1 MKRLTVD
8 TDLSFCDI
16 AQCDSIPG
24 GSFCE
29 DGRCDQRRCYE
40 KLREYERSDLEPETL
55 QKAQGLLKELK
66 DARQTVELM
75 DACGKRVCSSEEHWG
90 CPYGNEGMTDC
101 AVLLEAAY
109 EDTIEKL
116 LGYRTKAFR
125 CPYGEYNDNVITTV
139 RDMGYEVWQ
148 WDIDTI
154 DWKEERSAQTI
165 LDTVIPKLHPGC
177 VILCHNNGYKI
188 KEYLPTLI
196 ETAQEQV
203 YEFVT
208 VSELRLEG
216 DTIIDVNG
224 TQKAA

>member
-1 MKRLTVD
+1 
-8 TDLSFCDI
+8 
-16 AQCDSIPG
+16 
-24 GSFCE
+24 
-29 DGRCDQRRCYE
+29 
-40 KLREYERSDLEPETL
+40 
-55 QKAQGLLKELK
+55 
-66 DARQTVELM
+66 
-75 DACGKRVCSSEEHWG
+75 
-90 CPYGNEGMTDC
+90 
-101 AVLLEAAY
+101 
-109 EDTIEKL
+109 
-116 LGYRTKAFR
+116 
-125 CPYGEYNDNVITTV
+125 
-139 RDMGYEVWQ
+139 MGYEVWQ

-177 VILCHNNGYKI
+177 IILCHNNGYKI

-196 ETAQEQV
+196 ETAQAQG

>member
-1 MKRLTVD
+1 MMTRSELLHAAEVCVCGQREEDYGTPEDSFRVIGELWETYIKEKCVGDPAAEVCIVPEDVAALLALLKIARIATGHGKSDNWVD
-8 TDLSFCDI
+8 LAGYAACGGELQSRPAVCGDI
-16 AQCDSIPG
+16 ARCDSIPG

-116 LGYRTKAFR
+116 LAL
-125 CPYGEYNDNVITTV
+125 
-139 RDMGYEVWQ
+139 
-148 WDIDTI
+148 
-154 DWKEERSAQTI
+154 KET
-165 LDTVIPKLHPGC
+165 
-177 VILCHNNGYKI
+177 
-188 KEYLPTLI
+188 
-196 ETAQEQV
+196 
-203 YEFVT
+203 
-208 VSELRLEG
+208 LEG
-216 DTIIDVNG
+216 
-224 TQKAA
+224 

>member
-40 KLREYERSDLEPETL
+40 KLREYERSNLEPEAL
-55 QKAQGLLKELK
+55 RKAQELLKELK
-66 DARQTVELM
+66 DAREIVELV
-75 DACGKRVCSSEEHWG
+75 DACGKRVCTSAEHWN

-116 LGYRTKAFR
+116 LAL
-125 CPYGEYNDNVITTV
+125 
-139 RDMGYEVWQ
+139 
-148 WDIDTI
+148 
-154 DWKEERSAQTI
+154 KET
-165 LDTVIPKLHPGC
+165 
-177 VILCHNNGYKI
+177 
-188 KEYLPTLI
+188 
-196 ETAQEQV
+196 
-203 YEFVT
+203 
-208 VSELRLEG
+208 LEG
-216 DTIIDVNG
+216 
-224 TQKAA
+224 